1 MNVSR
6 WANAPA
12 QPLQTS
18 GSIDSRQDEMPTPR
32 TPLAGTR
39 GFADDQQPTDVMD
52 ARLAAQAKAVAAGE
66 TTTQA
71 SLATDTERAMA
82 QAFLQQA
89 GQREIA
95 RPARQGTGGL
105 RSLFGPPGASDR

>member
-6 WANAPA
+6 WGNAPA

-18 GSIDSRQDEMPTPR
+18 RSIDFRQDEMPTPR

-52 ARLAAQAKAVAAGE
+52 ARLAA
-66 TTTQA
+66 
-71 SLATDTERAMA
+71 
-82 QAFLQQA
+82 
-89 GQREIA
+89 
-95 RPARQGTGGL
+95 
-105 RSLFGPPGASDR
+105 